1 MKNERART
9 WHAVDLGLIPYPD
22 AWDLQLRLVAARSQG
37 RMPADVLL
45 FLEHPPVFTLGR
57 RGGRENLLV
66 SEAWL
71 GRSGIAVVQIERGGN
86 ITYHGPGQLVVY
98 PIVHL
103 PGVGLGVVDLVD
115 RLEEVMI
122 RTCAG
127 WGVPTG
133 RNPLNRG
140 AWVGMKKIGSI
151 GIAVRR
157 GVSFHGLAL
166 NVNLDMKPFGWIQP
180 CGLEGVGAT
189 SIQAEAGKP
198 VDIADAKRI
207 MQKHIE
213 AVFQAKV
220 MAIDRRD
227 LLRMTGC
234 SCSGAES
241 SSVGAASCLEIEA
254 GSLSHKKKNLIAGE
268 EAPTPMKCVE
278 F

>member
-1 MKNERART
+1 MDSNPARN
-9 WHAVDLGLIPYPD
+9 WYVVDLGLVPYPE

-37 RMPADVLL
+37 RMPANALL

-103 PGVGLGVVDLVD
+103 PGAGLGVVDLVE

-122 RTCAG
+122 RTCRAR
-127 WGVPTG
+127 GVPAG
-133 RNPLNRG
+133 RNALNRG
-140 AWVGMKKIGSI
+140 AWVGLRKIGSV

-166 NVNLDMKPFGWIQP
+166 NVNPDLKPFEWIRP
-180 CGLEGVGAT
+180 CGLEGIGVT
-189 SIQAEAGKP
+189 SIQAESAEP
-198 VDIADAKRI
+198 VGIADAKAV
-207 MQKHIE
+207 MQAQLE
-213 AVFQAKV
+213 AVFQTRLLPV
-220 MAIDRRD
+220 DRRELFMAAD
-227 LLRMTGC
+227 L
-234 SCSGAES
+234 SSGSEVFP
-241 SSVGAASCLEIEA
+241 VGAASPGPPQPSAKA
-254 GSLSHKKKNLIAGE
+254 GCRDTAAHG
-268 EAPTPMKCVE
+268 
-278 F
+278 

>member
-1 MKNERART
+1 MDSNKARK
-9 WHAVDLGLIPYPD
+9 WYFVDLGLLPYPD
-22 AWDLQLRLVAARSQG
+22 AWDLQLRLVAARSQD
-37 RMPADVLL
+37 RMPADILL

-71 GRSGIAVVQIERGGN
+71 GQSGMAVVQIERGGN

-127 WGVPTG
+127 WGVPAG

-140 AWVGMKKIGSI
+140 VWVGMKKIGSI

-166 NVNLDMKPFGWIQP
+166 NVDLDLKPFGWIQP
-180 CGLEGVGAT
+180 CGLEGVGVT
-189 SIQAEAGKP
+189 SIQAEAGNP
-198 VDIADAKRI
+198 IGIADVKRV
-207 MQKHIE
+207 MHAHIE
-213 AVFQAKV
+213 AVFQAELTRISREHLFSLLDHAK
-220 MAIDRRD
+220 MA
-227 LLRMTGC
+227 
-234 SCSGAES
+234 S
-241 SSVGAASCLEIEA
+241 
-254 GSLSHKKKNLIAGE
+254 
-268 EAPTPMKCVE
+268 
-278 F
+278 

>member
-1 MKNERART
+1 MKTERLRT
-9 WHAVDLGLIPYPD
+9 WHAVDLGRIPYPD
-22 AWDLQLRLVAARSQG
+22 ARDLQLQLVAARSQG

-71 GRSGIAVVQIERGGN
+71 DQSGIAVVQIERGGN

-103 PGVGLGVVDLVD
+103 PSVGLGVVDLVD

-127 WGVPTG
+127 WGVPAG
-133 RNPLNRG
+133 RNALNRG
-140 AWVGMKKIGSI
+140 AWVGTKKIGSI

-166 NVNLDMKPFGWIQP
+166 NVNLDLKPFGWIQP
-180 CGLEGVGAT
+180 CGLEGVGVT
-189 SIQAEAGKP
+189 SIQAEAGSP
-198 VDIADAKRI
+198 VGIADVKRV
-207 MQKHIE
+207 MPAHIE
-213 AVFQAKV
+213 AVFQTLLTPISREYLFSVLGNAK
-220 MAIDRRD
+220 MA
-227 LLRMTGC
+227 
-234 SCSGAES
+234 S
-241 SSVGAASCLEIEA
+241 
-254 GSLSHKKKNLIAGE
+254 
-268 EAPTPMKCVE
+268 
-278 F
+278 

>member
-1 MKNERART
+1 MDSDNAHK
-9 WHAVDLGLIPYPD
+9 WYFVDLGLIPYPE
-22 AWDLQLRLVAARSQG
+22 AWDLQLRLVAARAQG
-37 RMPADVLL
+37 RLAADVLL

-71 GRSGIAVVQIERGGN
+71 ARSGISVVQIERGGN

-103 PGVGLGVVDLVD
+103 PAAGLGVVDLVD

-127 WGVPTG
+127 WGVPAG
-133 RNPLNRG
+133 RNALNRG

-166 NVNLDMKPFGWIQP
+166 NVDLDLKPFGWIQP
-180 CGLEGVGAT
+180 CGLEGVGVT
-189 SIQAEAGKP
+189 SIQAEAAGP
-198 VDIADAKRI
+198 VGIADAKRV
-207 MQKHIE
+207 MRAHME
-213 AVFQAKV
+213 TVFQIELKAL
-220 MAIDRRD
+220 DRQG
-227 LLRMTGC
+227 LLRLADL
-234 SCSGAES
+234 SCTEAEFF
-241 SSVGAASCLEIEA
+241 SVGAASCRE
-254 GSLSHKKKNLIAGE
+254 G
-268 EAPTPMKCVE
+268 
-278 F
+278 